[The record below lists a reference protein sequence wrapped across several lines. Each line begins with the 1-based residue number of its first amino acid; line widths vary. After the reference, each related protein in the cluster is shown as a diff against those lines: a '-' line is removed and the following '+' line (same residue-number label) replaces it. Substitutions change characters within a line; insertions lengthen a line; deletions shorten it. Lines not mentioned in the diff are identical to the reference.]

1 MTNKEITLKQI
12 NEFLESDE
20 EKVILIKGTNQK
32 GKLPSVLEAIIQSK
46 KLNNG
51 LFRAN
56 RLDSIAKFFDQT
68 VYGIPLNIGK
78 MRVIENTTFYFD
90 SFKNSTWKKTPEKL
104 DFALIYP
111 LESLSSSK
119 TDLQKENMED
129 ILMKRSIKKTFIVS
143 LIDDGYDHEWLNQYV
158 DRTIEFNK

>member
-1 MTNKEITLKQI
+1 MNSFESATREI
-12 NEFLESDE
+12 NEFLESDK
-20 EKVILIKGTNQK
+20 EKVIFIKGTNQK
-32 GKLPSVLEAIIQSK
+32 SKLPLVLETIIPSK

-51 LFRAN
+51 LFRVN
-56 RLDSIAKFFDQT
+56 RLDSIAKFFDQR
-68 VYGIPLNIGK
+68 VYDIPLNVGK
-78 MRVIENTTFYFD
+78 MRVIENTNFYFD
-90 SFKNSTWKKTPEKL
+90 SFKNSTWEYTPDKL

-129 ILMKRSIKKTFIVS
+129 ILTKRNIKKIFIVS
-143 LIDDGYDHEWLNQYV
+143 LIDDGYDHEWLNQYI